1 MIHPYSGSNMTAQ
14 NTLECSDFLLPL
26 PGGLKCACPKTDGK
40 SCDNASVSRCPQLC
54 APYNGSLQSCS
65 NLPGQ
70 TCRFSCDKGY
80 LPMGSATRTCRDNGT
95 WSGAETQCNVIN
107 CSKLMVSQGGPL
119 RMSSCG
125 NHYGAKCNFSCPIGH
140 LLKGSSSLTCVTQKG
155 SPSGSW
161 DKPLPTCHAVI
172 CGPLIPPTNVTISPA
187 SCLTSSRYNQT
198 CIFSCQTSRYV
209 LIGCSS
215 RVCSN
220 DGSWTGSNNAR
231 CRLSNDEM
239 KLNTEDRTPHYQL
252 ACGILAT
259 AVILILIIFTFIYKK
274 KLRGPTR
281 ERPPLT
287 TNQFTGVAIRDRSNH
302 GNIHCED
309 KKLEKV
315 NSPRQNS
322 KESNVPEVTAGSS
335 TSSILKELGRDNFG
349 IKSKQGIF
357 VTVIAVVS
365 ISR

>member
-95 WSGAETQCNVIN
+95 WSGAETQCN
-107 CSKLMVSQGGPL
+107 
-119 RMSSCG
+119 
-125 NHYGAKCNFSCPIGH
+125 
-140 LLKGSSSLTCVTQKG
+140 
-155 SPSGSW
+155 
-161 DKPLPTCHAVI
+161 AVI